1 MKLKKLSDQVIVI
14 TGATSGIGLTTARQ
28 AAQKGARLVLVAR
41 NEGALKPL
49 VEELT
54 NEGHEAIYVVAD
66 VGKAEDVKKVAKA
79 ATDKFGHVDTWINN
93 AGVTIFGRLE
103 EVSEEDSRRLF
114 DTNFW
119 GVVHGS
125 LQAAKLM
132 KGRGGAIINL
142 GSEVSDTAI
151 PLQGMYSASKHAIK
165 GFTDALRM
173 ELDQDNSGISVTLV
187 KPGSIDTM
195 YVDHAKN
202 YLEVEPSLPP
212 PIYSP
217 DLVADAI
224 LFAAENPRR
233 DIYVGAAARLMST
246 SAYYMPRVVD
256 KVMERLMFNLQMTD
270 QPKAEHRKDALH
282 TPMEDL
288 KESHGNGQSRNS
300 GLYSLASSTLS
311 TAGHLINNIWE
322 RRPHMRK

>member
-14 TGATSGIGLTTARQ
+14 TGATSGIGLSTARR
-28 AAQKGARLVLVAR
+28 AAEQGARLVLIAR

-54 NEGHEAIYVVAD
+54 NNGHEAIYVVAD
-66 VGKAEDVKKVAKA
+66 VGDANDMKKVVKA
-79 ATDKFGHVDTWINN
+79 ATDHFGHVDTWVNN
-93 AGVTIFGRLE
+93 AGVTIFGRLT

-125 LQAAKLM
+125 LEAAKLM
-132 KGRGGAIINL
+132 RGRGGAIINL

-173 ELDQDNSGISVTLV
+173 ELDEENAGISVTLV

-202 YLEVEPSLPP
+202 YLEVEPTLPP
-212 PIYSP
+212 PVYSP
-217 DLVADAI
+217 EMVADAI
-224 LFAAENPRR
+224 LYAAENPMR
-233 DIYVGAAARLMST
+233 DIYVGAAAKLLST

-256 KVMERLMFNLQMTD
+256 KVMERLMFNLQMTE
-270 QPKAEHRKDALH
+270 QPKAENRKDALH

-288 KESHGNGQSRNS
+288 KESHGNGQSRTS
-300 GLYSLASSTLS
+300 GLYSLASTTLS
-311 TAGHLINNIWE
+311 TAGHVINNIWE

>member
-217 DLVADAI
+217 DLGAD
-224 LFAAENPRR
+224 
-233 DIYVGAAARLMST
+233 ARLMST

-322 RRPHMRK
+322 QRPHMRK